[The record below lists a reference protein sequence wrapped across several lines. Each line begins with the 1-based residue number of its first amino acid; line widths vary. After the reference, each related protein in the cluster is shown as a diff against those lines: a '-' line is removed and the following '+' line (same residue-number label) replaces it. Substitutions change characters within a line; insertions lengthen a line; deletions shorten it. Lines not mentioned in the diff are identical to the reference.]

1 MSSLNKRPPPDGAK
15 PRTPTT
21 PTSRNSPSKPSASSM
36 NGVGRSPS
44 LRGGAGLSR
53 PGRGGGSRLSPQTSF
68 LSTGTTASDEANE
81 EEARAEHMSLM
92 EELRSRVQKAETAS
106 EEYQRQL
113 NLLQARLEESQQEQG
128 QLEDRLHQSNRRI
141 EELENDQSQ
150 AKRDKREM
158 EDLYET
164 ERTAMMQDQAEQKAK
179 VEGLQAAN
187 QRLKETL
194 AQREARNSVDGENA
208 LWKTPS
214 GANENGQFA
223 PPSSLQRSNSREAS
237 RLVQQKDRVI
247 ESLRLELAEAQ
258 IKIMEMDSMGGSHVH
273 ELEKKLLEVKIA
285 NARLMEDNESFQLL
299 LSEKTL
305 NGDFTKTDA
314 MQQSSG
320 LGSLAEELGREE
332 LEESS
337 EGKTDDTRRLEV
349 EIKSLKDQNKAL
361 ALYIENII
369 GRLLQHKEFENI
381 LDKTPNLMS
390 GAPPPADTNKEL
402 PPPPPP
408 KDEEQPVGF
417 LQRARSVVG
426 GPAKRPR
433 PTSQLQPVPP
443 PSTAPNEDPA
453 KAPSIPLGRSQ
464 STRGRGHQR
473 SQSEMPTT
481 APLVNQMYR
490 GPPSTGSTNPLM
502 SPGLS
507 PSVTSTPRTSFFPS
521 TPSTNTTTNTLTPP
535 PRSVSANHSHSQPN
549 EKQPSTINSS
559 SDSTH
564 SSSRH
569 SNDLDSNSPPHS
581 SAGQNNYTGAVMTQ
595 NRLRPLRLVQENPNA
610 NAAAKEEAESAAAQA
625 ARKKAN
631 RGSWMP
637 AWMGATMQRGVS
649 NENNPS

>member
-1 MSSLNKRPPPDGAK
+1 
-15 PRTPTT
+15 
-21 PTSRNSPSKPSASSM
+21 
-36 NGVGRSPS
+36 
-44 LRGGAGLSR
+44 
-53 PGRGGGSRLSPQTSF
+53 
-68 LSTGTTASDEANE
+68 
-81 EEARAEHMSLM
+81 M
-92 EELRSRVQKAETAS
+92 EELRSRVQKAELAS

-164 ERTAMMQDQAEQKAK
+164 ERTAMMQDRAEQKAK
-179 VEGLQAAN
+179 FEGLQAAN

-194 AQREARNSVDGENA
+194 AQREARNSVEGENA
-208 LWKTPS
+208 QPRTPS
-214 GANENGQFA
+214 GVNEGGQFA
-223 PPSSLQRSNSREAS
+223 PPSSLHRSNSREAS

-332 LEESS
+332 LDESS

-390 GAPPPADTNKEL
+390 GTKPPTPDTNKEL

-507 PSVTSTPRTSFFPS
+507 PSVASTARTSFFPS

-535 PRSVSANHSHSQPN
+535 PRSVSASQHSHTQTN

-569 SNDLDSNSPPHS
+569 SNDLDSNNSPPRT
-581 SAGQNNYTGAVMTQ
+581 SAGQQTNNYTGAVMTQ

-610 NAAAKEEAESAAAQA
+610 NAAKEEAESAAAQA